1 MDKKN
6 LYTLADRL
14 QFLINERGYSHN
26 DVARL
31 CGIKQG
37 SVSYI
42 LAKNLR
48 KSKLANEM
56 ADGLNV
62 SYEWLTKGEGPMTI
76 EKAYAI
82 PFFTNVF
89 DALKF
94 YKQQFQGDVH
104 AYRYTAN
111 KAWSMHTLALELG
124 EGLMCICGFGEK
136 HQEKAIGYLDV
147 KDILDK
153 GVVLR
158 SQANSPNDFA
168 VLTLNIHHPTAPTQS
183 VLNALNKAISPT

>member
-82 PFFTNVF
+82 PLFKNVF
-89 DALKF
+89 DAVKF
-94 YKQQFQGDVH
+94 YKNDFSGEVP
-104 AYRYTAN
+104 AYTYSN
-111 KAWSMHTLALELG
+111 KKTLASQTLAIEFA
-124 EGLMCICGFGEK
+124 EQYTCICAFHSALQDEVSC
-136 HQEKAIGYLDV
+136 YLDLS
-147 KDILDK
+147 DILNNK
-153 GVVLR
+153 VAL
-158 SQANSPNDFA
+158 QATRENPNDFPVVELRLQHPPA
-168 VLTLNIHHPTAPTQS
+168 SQKTL
-183 VLNALNKAISPT
+183 LNSLNKLLRG